1 VTAGCDHCS
10 AWHHFWRACHLLYND
25 HRQIQALP
33 DGELRSDLEKYI
45 DDQVKTRRYREA
57 KDDYQAA
64 KEDFSQDNCLTLVG
78 NKEKFENADWIIE
91 HFRRLRSDK
100 GMGGVGRG
108 EGGGGLLESGG
119 GPMTMGS
126 GTASKANSMA
136 LDSAAFGGEYLQI
149 VTNAS
154 VDSEKTST
162 LTALLR
168 DEDPKSV
175 VIRIFCE
182 LGLFVV
188 QDDTSCFSGIPD
200 WCVLEDALRSA
211 ASGRQLPPGGIGGGS
226 SGGVGESGGGAN
238 GGCGIDKALRLRSS
252 TSNIMVDGG
261 RAVPAVTFQAR
272 TLGGGMVEIG
282 GGPTTMGG
290 NASEIQQGGAVAPAG
305 GGASGVNRPSGEKGA
320 TPPLPRG
327 EPDGA
332 AGSSSSAG
340 DKRKASVDVEME
352 DDEVYLNFA

>member
-45 DDQVKTRRYREA
+45 DDQVKTHHYREA
-57 KDDYQAA
+57 KDIYQVA

-91 HFRRLRSDK
+91 HCRRLRHDG

-119 GPMTMGS
+119 GPTTMGS
-126 GTASKANSMA
+126 GTASKSNSM
-136 LDSAAFGGEYLQI
+136 
-149 VTNAS
+149 
-154 VDSEKTST
+154 
-162 LTALLR
+162 
-168 DEDPKSV
+168 
-175 VIRIFCE
+175 
-182 LGLFVV
+182 
-188 QDDTSCFSGIPD
+188 
-200 WCVLEDALRSA
+200 
-211 ASGRQLPPGGIGGGS
+211 
-226 SGGVGESGGGAN
+226 
-238 GGCGIDKALRLRSS
+238 
-252 TSNIMVDGG
+252 
-261 RAVPAVTFQAR
+261 PAVTFQAR
-272 TLGGGMVEIG
+272 TLRGGVVEIG
-282 GGPTTMGG
+282 GGPTMVGG

-305 GGASGVNRPSGEKGA
+305 GGASGGNRPSGEKGA
-320 TPPLPRG
+320 IPPHHRG

-332 AGSSSSAG
+332 AGSLSSAG
-340 DKRKASVDVEME
+340 DKRKASVDVEEE